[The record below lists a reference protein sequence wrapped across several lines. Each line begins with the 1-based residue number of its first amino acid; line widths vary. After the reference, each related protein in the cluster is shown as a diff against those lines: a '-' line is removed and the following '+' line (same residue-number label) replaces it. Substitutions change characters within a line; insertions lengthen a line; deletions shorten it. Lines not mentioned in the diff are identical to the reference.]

1 MGAPLSA
8 KFTAADTSA
17 REMAKATKRIYRRG
31 KTGNASL
38 GPQRTFS
45 VDSTWPAFVYTGK

>member
-1 MGAPLSA
+1 MGAPRSA